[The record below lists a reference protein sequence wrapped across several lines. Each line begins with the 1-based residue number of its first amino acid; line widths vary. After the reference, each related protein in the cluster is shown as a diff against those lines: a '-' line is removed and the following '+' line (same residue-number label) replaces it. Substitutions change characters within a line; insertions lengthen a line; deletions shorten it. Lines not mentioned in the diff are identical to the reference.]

1 MGDAF
6 ASEGDGDI
14 VNVSEVNTD
23 TESKNNSEAFQTVAH
38 KPA

>member
-1 MGDAF
+1 MGDAC
-6 ASEGDGDI
+6 ASKVDGDI
-14 VNVSEVNTD
+14 D